1 MYRTTGEPTGVQ
13 SSNGD
18 TEMADLQSTLERI
31 DLQGRKQESQAVDE
45 VADILRKKLKI
56 NFEDDADFNS
66 LASHLLKLKLAS
78 SPKTQDSEQSAGANN
93 SPAKSP
99 QMKEPELQKTW
110 SGETS
115 STDNSQPDVQNA
127 PSAQPIS
134 GSFSSSPP
142 AESQEIPAPSET
154 VGGGRGRS
162 PFRNAKNA
170 GATVSAPENTRGS
183 NRPPTS
189 DTKAK
194 RDSRTTRRSQSPFRF
209 FNRKAKDTQTEGA
222 QASPTVGAPLQSRS
236 FDKGTS
242 ATISG
247 NTTPNRPPMSPFPP
261 SSATSFGSSNPP
273 TPYTPGISIVGLAT
287 PGDMPSYDEFG
298 TPLSSTPMSDKVTGQ
313 NMNDEAQ
320 QPGTM
325 PAADGAA
332 AQTMNPKVFTPSLR
346 GRQRPRTPSRDH
358 PGLNTPLQGHRRSQ
372 SVPRTNHSD
381 KSRTSPF
388 RNLSPGRF
396 FGRFA
401 PNAKATKEQPSQ
413 PVNRENQQQP
423 MEEDVFSRAAQT
435 APRVTVAATPV
446 ATEPSPQVQGASL
459 PKSSPLK
466 TPASRM
472 TNDTEFKTGKN
483 KLRRKMEEPL
493 ENVASPG
500 SLASADDSLSS
511 LEGDVTVPNV
521 FPSVFNVDLSKAPK
535 SHQGTRRVGATRRN
549 TAPAIP
555 SQAPAAKPTQAVRT
569 PAPSVQTNTATWSP
583 EPMLTP
589 MDTESKLNTSVDS
602 FGSGSSIPGVAAGQ
616 SNIQFSIGG
625 AGAPAGRRQAKR
637 GPRARTGR
645 ASFRQQSVN
654 GGVAP
659 PFMTQPAASVPANTG
674 APRHTSVPVSTS
686 TAEQAQVEHVRIL
699 GCVSALREEGR
710 KYYEAKNY
718 EMSISS
724 YTQAINYHAKL
735 DPCSTPGDLLALL
748 LSNRAAGM
756 LMVRAPDAC
765 MRDCN
770 MALANVSPL
779 MGPQFYLAP
788 DSGII
793 LKHKLYTRIARAH
806 IKKGDPEGA
815 QAALNKAAE
824 NVEGAMAIC
833 NQHFQSNP
841 ADFSSKRITLTQKFG
856 EITLLQSQEVRQL
869 QHLMSTI
876 AKAKIPSLR
885 QVGGAVDI
893 SNRKHFVELLSQVG
907 SALSLAPCCVD
918 LHEKKIALLASL
930 KKWREVLSHC
940 ERIGAGHVLLDRIP
954 TLAADYTSMK
964 LFVGISAAKH
974 LRPDFFGTEDFK
986 ITNFESAMQKLGTA
1000 GAVEAVMRL
1009 PHSLAA
1015 IYLRALR
1022 LEERYPQAES
1032 CLTALE
1038 EHVRSKNGSRE
1049 FEGLALAFSWT
1060 TRERSQVV
1068 ETRRSRN
1075 RGDGLFLSNSFD
1087 SAIEEYGKCMKI
1099 DSGGVA
1105 VEGSATAGGRL
1116 HAILHCNR
1124 AACLMSLGRFEEAKK
1139 ECDSALRIH
1148 TRYMKALSRRARCN
1162 AKMKNYDLA
1171 AIDFTKYVSFRSII
1185 PLCLL

>member
-1 MYRTTGEPTGVQ
+1 MSE
-13 SSNGD
+13 
-18 TEMADLQSTLERI
+18 LESLLVNI
-31 DLQGRKQESQAVDE
+31 DIQGRRQETQAVDE
-45 VADILRKKLKI
+45 VADILRKNLQI
-56 NFEDDADFNS
+56 NFENDGDFNT
-66 LASHLLKLKLAS
+66 LASQILQMKIAS
-78 SPKTQDSEQSAGANN
+78 SPRNQESEQSAGAN
-93 SPAKSP
+93 SPSQSP
-99 QMKEPELQKTW
+99 QLKDPELQKTW

-115 STDNSQPDVQNA
+115 STENSRPDVRNN

-142 AESQEIPAPSET
+142 AESREIPAPSET
-154 VGGGRGRS
+154 LGGGRGRS
-162 PFRNAKNA
+162 PFRENANDA
-170 GATVSAPENTRGS
+170 GANVPAPENAPGN

-189 DTKAK
+189 DAKAK
-194 RDSRTTRRSQSPFRF
+194 RGSKTTRRSQSPFRF
-209 FNRKAKDTQTEGA
+209 FGWKPKESTTQTDGS
-222 QASPTVGAPLQSRS
+222 QSPAVGAPLQSRS
-236 FDKGTS
+236 FDKGAS
-242 ATISG
+242 ATSG

-261 SSATSFGSSNPP
+261 SSATSFGSSIPP
-273 TPYTPGISIVGLAT
+273 TPHTPGISIVGLAT

-298 TPLSSTPMSDKVTGQ
+298 TPLSSTPMSDKVACQ
-313 NMNDEAQ
+313 NMNGDAQ
-320 QPGTM
+320 SGTI
-325 PAADGAA
+325 PAAAGAA
-332 AQTMNPKVFTPSLR
+332 AQTMHPEVFTPSLR
-346 GRQRPRTPSRDH
+346 GRQRPRTPSRDR
-358 PGLNTPLQGHRRSQ
+358 PGLNTPLQSHGRSQ
-372 SVPRTNHSD
+372 SVPRTNRSE

-396 FGRFA
+396 FGRLA
-401 PNAKATKEQPSQ
+401 GNGKGTKEQPAQ
-413 PVNRENQQQP
+413 PINREHQQQS
-423 MEEDVFSRAAQT
+423 MEEDAT
-435 APRVTVAATPV
+435 APRVTAATVPTPV
-446 ATEPSPQVQGASL
+446 AMSTEPLPHAQGASL

-472 TNDTEFKTGKN
+472 ANDNEFKTGNN
-483 KLRRKMEEPL
+483 KLRRKMPEPFA
-493 ENVASPG
+493 NVASPG

-511 LEGDVTVPNV
+511 IEGDLAGPNV

-535 SHQGTRRVGATRRN
+535 SQQGTRRVGATRRN

-555 SQAPAAKPTQAVRT
+555 SQAPASMPTQPART
-569 PAPSVQTNTATWSP
+569 PAPSIQTNTATWAS

-602 FGSGSSIPGVAAGQ
+602 FGSSSSVPGAITGQ
-616 SNIQFSIGG
+616 PNIQFSIGG
-625 AGAPAGRRQAKR
+625 TGAPTGRRQAKR
-637 GPRARTGR
+637 GSRARTSR
-645 ASFRQQSVN
+645 ASFRQQSGN

-659 PFMTQPAASVPANTG
+659 PFMSQPAASVPANTG
-674 APRHTSVPVSTS
+674 APRHTSIPVSNS
-686 TAEQAQVEHVRIL
+686 TAAQVEHVRIL
-699 GCVSALREEGR
+699 GCVTALREEGR

-765 MRDCN
+765 MHDCN
-770 MALANVSPL
+770 MALKNVSPL

-788 DSGII
+788 GSGII

-815 QAALNKAAE
+815 QVALNKAAE

-841 ADFSSKRITLTQKFG
+841 ADFSRKRITLTEKFG
-856 EITLLQSQEVRQL
+856 EITLMQSQEVQQL
-869 QHLMSTI
+869 QILMSTL

-885 QVGGAVDI
+885 QVGGVVDI
-893 SNRKHFVELLSQVG
+893 TNRKLFVELLSQVG
-907 SALSLAPCCVD
+907 NALSLAPCCID

-930 KKWREVLSHC
+930 KRWREVLSHC

-954 TLAADYTSMK
+954 TLATDYASMK

-974 LRPDFFGTEDFK
+974 LRPDFFGTDDFK

-1009 PHSLAA
+1009 PHSLTAT
-1015 IYLRALR
+1015 YLRALR
-1022 LEERYPQAES
+1022 LEERYPQAEF
-1032 CLTALE
+1032 CLTALDD
-1038 EHVRSKNGSRE
+1038 HVRSKNGSRE

-1060 TRERSQVV
+1060 SRERIQLLA
-1068 ETRRSRN
+1068 TKRSRN
-1075 RGDGLFLSNSFD
+1075 RGDGLFQSNSFE

-1099 DSGGVA
+1099 DSNGVA
-1105 VEGSATAGGRL
+1105 VEGSRTAGGRL

-1124 AACLMSLGRFEEAKK
+1124 AACLMSLHRFEEAKH

-1148 TRYMKALSRRARCN
+1148 SRYMKALSRRARCYSR
-1162 AKMKNYDLA
+1162 MKNYDA
-1171 AIDFTKYVSFRSII
+1171 ALIDFSKYVSSIFTI
-1185 PLCLL
+1185 PVGLLRRREAPPLTFFACPI